1 MKKVLSILITTILI
15 GCQGGGNGFGQ
26 GGRNAAQYVKEQVP
40 EQADNIA
47 SIETI
52 AEDSLLSDMG
62 FSFAEIRLSKKGLEL
77 MQGIIKADEY
87 EAIIDSISHAATD
100 ITYSWQF
107 SDVVNDSLMK
117 LPQYEWLWRK
127 VYTVRVTMKSG
138 DTRKLRV
145 LMERD
150 GITPRMMERDMQQI
164 IEDHT
169 KRILEAQETLLAN
182 TF

>member
-1 MKKVLSILITTILI
+1 MEQSSIAL
-15 GCQGGGNGFGQ
+15 GGGNGFGQ
-26 GGRNAAQYVKEQVP
+26 GRRNAAQYVKEQVP